1 MLLQLEFQNE
11 IINWVLVVN
20 VFIDLFAEQFIIPRI
35 FLLWKAFLSKDF
47 DFEKNSEVHEVTVL
61 FVKIVFAFQNREIK
75 KLSLIALVSLKGWNT
90 GTYLLD
96 LEVIRKLPST
106 DIDSK
111 IFDDFL
117 QILLFLGQ

>member
-35 FLLWKAFLSKDF
+35 FLLWKALLSKDF

-96 LEVIRKLPST
+96 LEVIWKLPST